1 MEVLAGMFGVF
12 FAILL
17 YAIGAWV
24 LWKFYRALARIGE
37 ELGDIK
43 ELLAQRLVRHDGPM
57 ER

>member
-24 LWKFYRALARIGE
+24 LWKFYRALARIG
-37 ELGDIK
+37 DIK